1 MKTLTYLSS
10 ILAIPGICFYNR
22 RVVPNWGLDFLLV
35 QFLPMFQ
42 LNLATIFYLVV
53 ATALWAGNAIAGR
66 LLVGS
71 VSPITLSAVRWGL
84 AALILLP
91 FGWRIFKRDSAL
103 WQNKTRFLLLGLFGV
118 GSYNVLLYLALQT
131 STPINVTLI
140 GASMPIWML
149 LIGAVFYKVQPTL
162 LQLIGAV
169 VSLIGVTV
177 VLTRGEPS
185 TLFSMELVV
194 GDLLIMLATILWA
207 TYSWMLSRPGQS
219 TERQWPWA
227 DFLMAQ
233 VLVGLLWTLF
243 FDGFEIAGGYAHL
256 ELNVFTATVI
266 LFVAVGPSLIAYRCW
281 GLGVNG
287 AGPTVAAFFANLIPL
302 FTALLSAAMLREPPR
317 LYHGLAFA
325 LIVTGIVVSSTKSRA
340 SQVKAS

>member
-1 MKTLTYLSS
+1 MPKLT
-10 ILAIPGICFYNR
+10 
-22 RVVPNWGLDFLLV
+22 
-35 QFLPMFQ
+35 
-42 LNLATIFYLVV
+42 LATVVYLLI

-84 AALILLP
+84 AALLLLP
-91 FGWRIFKRDSAL
+91 LGWRVFKPDSAL
-103 WQNKTRFLLLGLFGV
+103 WQNKKRFILLGLFGV

-131 STPINVTLI
+131 STAINVTLI

-149 LIGAVFYKVQPTL
+149 FIGAVWYQVKPTL
-162 LQLIGAV
+162 LQLLGAI
-169 VSLIGVTV
+169 VSLIGVAI
-177 VLTRGEPS
+177 VLTRGELS
-185 TLFSMELVV
+185 ALLSMEMVV

-207 TYSWMLSRPGQS
+207 FYSWMLSRPGSS

-233 VLVGLLWTLF
+233 VLVGLLWTSF
-243 FDGFEIAGGYAHL
+243 FDGFEIAMGHAHL
-256 ELNVFTATVI
+256 ELNAWTGSLI

-287 AGPTVAAFFANLIPL
+287 AGPTVAAFFANFIPL
-302 FTALLSAAMLREPPR
+302 FTALLSAAMLGEPPQ
-317 LYHGLAFA
+317 LFHGVAFA
-325 LIVTGIVVSSTKSRA
+325 LIALGIWVSSTKGRSSSA
-340 SQVKAS
+340 